1 MTERYR
7 RPVTIYLPPAALEA
21 LDQRAS
27 SEARTKSKMGELLL
41 VGALGVTT
49 EPEPTITKTDVGEER
64 AGARGRSARRP
75 AAKAVAARSS
85 APPRKTMCEHRIP
98 PEAFCSRCD

>member
-1 MTERYR
+1 LTERYR

-21 LDQRAS
+21 LGRRAS

-41 VGALGVTT
+41 VDALGV
-49 EPEPTITKTDVGEER
+49 PDGGEER

-85 APPRKTMCEHRIP
+85 APSRTGPCAHRIP
-98 PEAFCSRCD
+98 PDAFCARCD